1 VILDLGLRFN
11 SAVLHR
17 MNVQMTFFELLDE
30 INKTRLEL
38 QVTSDESVRSSLN
51 EKLVSLNEQ
60 LQQKLSLRKNV
71 LND

>member
-1 VILDLGLRFN
+1 
-11 SAVLHR
+11 
-17 MNVQMTFFELLDE
+17 MTFFELLDE